1 MKGSGADSK
10 PRLPNLYFCDYLVG
24 AVPVYYDL
32 KEETNWE
39 PDFESLEKL
48 DLTKVKIMWIGYP
61 HMPTGA
67 RGSIALFEK
76 LVAFAKS
83 TRY

>member
-1 MKGSGADSK
+1 
-10 PRLPNLYFCDYLVG
+10 LG

-67 RGSIALFEK
+67 RGSIALFE
-76 LVAFAKS
+76 S
-83 TRY
+83 